1 MPVVVFLDWVIVPP
15 SSTIAMH
22 EAAWWLAFPI
32 VWTITTM
39 VRGALVDWYPY
50 PFLDPN
56 LQGRVEIAATMV
68 GIAVFIAVVFIAVHW
83 IGNARTD
90 ALRPAAA

>member
-1 MPVVVFLDWVIVPP
+1 
-15 SSTIAMH
+15 
-22 EAAWWLAFPI
+22 
-32 VWTITTM
+32 
-39 VRGALVDWYPY
+39 
-50 PFLDPN
+50 
-56 LQGRVEIAATMV
+56 V